1 MKAMDVGVYKIPMD
15 APDDVSQLR
24 KLIKSGEID
33 PRDIVAIITK
43 TEGNGLVND
52 FTRGLATMAFQLL
65 LSEEVGIPRE
75 DVSKRVA
82 LVNSGGC
89 EGVMSPH
96 ATVFTRREVEAAGGK
111 EKRLA
116 IGVAFTRDFLPE
128 EIGTMAQVRE
138 VAKAVREAMRDAGIE
153 DPRDVHF
160 VQIKCPLLTSERIND
175 AAKRGK
181 SVVTTDTLKSMGYSR
196 GASALGVALALGEV
210 DEGKL
215 NDSVICKDWSLYSAT
230 ASTSAGIELLNDEI
244 ILMGNSTK
252 SVSKYRIGHG
262 VMRDGIDAEGVK
274 EALRSAGLEF
284 ECCPSPA
291 MRRRI
296 VNVFAKGG
304 AHPTGRVRDRRTTL
318 LTDSDISSTRH
329 MRAVVSAVIASIVG
343 DPMVYVSGGS
353 EHQGPPGGG
362 PVAAII
368 EA

>member
-1 MKAMDVGVYKIPMD
+1 MMDVGVYKIPMD
-15 APDDVSQLR
+15 SPDDVFQLR
-24 KLIKSGEID
+24 KLIDSGEID

-52 FTRGLATMAFQLL
+52 FTRGLATLAFQLL
-65 LSEEVGIPRE
+65 LSEKLGIPRE
-75 DVSKRVA
+75 EVSKRVA

-96 ATVFTRREVEAAGGK
+96 ATVFTRRRVEAAEGK

-116 IGVAFTRDFLPE
+116 IGIAFTRDFLPE
-128 EIGTMAQVRE
+128 EIGTMVQVRE
-138 VAKAVREAMRDAGIE
+138 VAKAVKEAMRDAGIE

-175 AAKRGK
+175 AIRRGK

-196 GASALGVALALGEV
+196 GASALGVALALGEI
-210 DEGKL
+210 DESRL
-215 NDSVICKDWSLYSAT
+215 NDSAICKDWDLYSTT

-252 SVSKYRIGHG
+252 SVSRYRIGHG

-274 EALRSAGLEF
+274 EALRSAGLKF
-284 ECCPSPA
+284 DCCPSPDLQ
-291 MRRRI
+291 RKV

-304 AHPTGRVRDRRTTL
+304 AHPTGRVRGRRTTL

-343 DPMVYVSGGS
+343 DPMIYVSGGS

-362 PVAAII
+362 PVAAIV
-368 EA
+368 EAW